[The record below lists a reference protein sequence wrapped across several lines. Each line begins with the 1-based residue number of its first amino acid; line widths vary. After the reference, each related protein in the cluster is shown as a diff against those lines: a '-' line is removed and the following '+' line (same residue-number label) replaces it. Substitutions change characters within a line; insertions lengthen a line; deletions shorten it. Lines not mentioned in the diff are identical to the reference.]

1 MRHAPTRHAKE
12 PALPDYLNPIL
23 SAETGLPLLCS
34 LITGML
40 IGIDR
45 EVQGKPAGLRTHALV
60 CLAATLLTLA
70 AAQQELWTLKLVPG
84 TQIVSD
90 PTRMAHGIL
99 TGIGFLGAGV
109 IFREGPSVHGLTTAA
124 SLWISAA
131 LGIVYGVG

>member
-1 MRHAPTRHAKE
+1 M
-12 PALPDYLNPIL
+12 PDYLATVL
-23 SAETGLPLLCS
+23 SIKIGLPLLAS

-70 AAQQELWTLKLVPG
+70 AAHQDLWTLNLVPG

-90 PTRMAHGIL
+90 PTRMA
-99 TGIGFLGAGV
+99 
-109 IFREGPSVHGLTTAA
+109 S
-124 SLWISAA
+124 
-131 LGIVYGVG
+131 